1 MPTATAERP
10 HGFKYRLVYIVSGV
24 RVVGY
29 DNELD
34 KGDHK
39 HLAGEEVAYVFVG
52 LDQLVADF
60 LEDVRRAK

>member
-1 MPTATAERP
+1 
-10 HGFKYRLVYIVSGV
+10 VYIVSGV